1 MQIRKE
7 KDLSAKLGESKKLTD
22 RSIREKGEKK
32 RRKRRKKRK
41 RRRKRGNRMR
51 KDNKE

>member
-22 RSIREKGEKK
+22 RSIRKRGQKK
-32 RRKRRKKRK
+32 RRKRRDKRKKKRRAK
-41 RRRKRGNRMR
+41 RMHGRQ
-51 KDNKE
+51 